1 MLSTAETTFFFET
14 QRGNTM
20 KLQYTDAKLTDDLER
35 RLIQREIDGDA
46 NRDGVGASVLI
57 LEVVVGTLLLVGM
70 LLLAARY
77 G

>member
-1 MLSTAETTFFFET
+1 MLLLQDQPFFDA

-20 KLQYTDAKLTDDLER
+20 KLQYTDTKLTDDLER

-46 NRDGVGASVLI
+46 NKDFAGASVFI
-57 LEVVVGTLLLVGM
+57 LEVVVGTLLLLGM
-70 LLLAARY
+70 LLLAARV

>member
-1 MLSTAETTFFFET
+1 
-14 QRGNTM
+14 M

-35 RLIQREIDGDA
+35 RLIQREIDSDA
-46 NRDGVGASVLI
+46 YRDTAGASVLI

-77 G
+77 A